1 MKKQAIL
8 FLMFALLV
16 TSTAVYAN
24 SEEANALEVMELDGY
39 TVYVLEKTMFY
50 GKIKVVN
57 KESGEVEYIEN
68 FLGGEQPEYVVLLKK
83 VNF

>member
-1 MKKQAIL
+1 MKKLSII

-24 SEEANALEVMELDGY
+24 SEEANALQVMELDGY

>member
-24 SEEANALEVMELDGY
+24 SEEANALQVIDLEGY
-39 TVYVLEKTMFY
+39 TIYVLEKTMFY

>member
-1 MKKQAIL
+1 MKKLSII

>member
-1 MKKQAIL
+1 MKKISIL

-24 SEEANALEVMELDGY
+24 SEEANALEVMELEGY

-50 GKIKVVN
+50 EKIKVVN

>member
-1 MKKQAIL
+1 MKKLSII

-39 TVYVLEKTMFY
+39 TVYVLENYVY
-50 GKIKVVN
+50 GK
-57 KESGEVEYIEN
+57 
-68 FLGGEQPEYVVLLKK
+68 
-83 VNF
+83 

>member
-1 MKKQAIL
+1 MD
-8 FLMFALLV
+8 
-16 TSTAVYAN
+16 
-24 SEEANALEVMELDGY
+24 LDGY